1 MRIVVDTNVIASAI
15 YFGGKPFELLKLT
28 TKERISAIAGKE
40 IVEEYEEVLTRLQLK
55 FPKLSKQLPFYE
67 IIRKLSVINDSSD
80 IHISEIQMTTNL
92 YPALLTGN
100 AYTSLVETM
109 ACQL

>member
-40 IVEEYEEVLTRLQLK
+40 IVE
-55 FPKLSKQLPFYE
+55 
-67 IIRKLSVINDSSD
+67 
-80 IHISEIQMTTNL
+80 
-92 YPALLTGN
+92 
-100 AYTSLVETM
+100 
-109 ACQL
+109 